1 MASLFLV
8 FPLTV
13 SLLMAS
19 LFLVFPL
26 TVSLLMVSLF
36 LVFPL
41 TVSLLMASL
50 FLVFPLTVSLL
61 TVSPLTF
68 SLLMVSDPFFRLS
81 MIDLSVTTDL
91 SHSIA
96 LLNLTGCFVLT
107 VLYLCS
113 VQPELSELSDL
124 QTYFESLAVSSEL
137 PSCLHHLSFAS
148 QSFFLPRFHRSALP
162 YQP

>member
-1 MASLFLV
+1 MVSLFLVFPLTVSLLMASLFLV

-26 TVSLLMVSLF
+26 TVSLLMVS
-36 LVFPL
+36 V
-41 TVSLLMASL
+41 
-50 FLVFPLTVSLL
+50 
-61 TVSPLTF
+61 
-68 SLLMVSDPFFRLS
+68 PFFRLS

>member
-1 MASLFLV
+1 M
-8 FPLTV
+8 
-13 SLLMAS
+13 
-19 LFLVFPL
+19 
-26 TVSLLMVSLF
+26 
-36 LVFPL
+36 
-41 TVSLLMASL
+41 
-50 FLVFPLTVSLL
+50 

-148 QSFFLPRFHRSALP
+148 QSFFLPRFHRTALP
-162 YQP
+162 YQPKRMRHDHCRLSCTTFHHQIMQLHLYFSLFSNFQLLLPLYPVYYIHQH